1 MKHLTIL
8 TVAALGVISATVPA
22 LATTVILVP
31 EPTSLSLV
39 AAAAAGVVV
48 AWRAARRK

>member
-1 MKHLTIL
+1 MKHLTTL
-8 TVAALGVISATVPA
+8 TIAALGVIVATMPA
-22 LATTVILVP
+22 LATTPIAIP